1 MARRACHADRQ
12 LVEIAG
18 EVRRETDAAIKW
30 FDGVRVVWLPKS
42 EAEVSDDGR
51 TVTLPQWLA
60 LEKRL
65 I

>member
-1 MARRACHADRQ
+1 MGRRACHADRQ

-18 EVRRETDAAIKW
+18 EVRRETDVAIKW
-30 FDGVRVVWLPKS
+30 HDGCRLVWLPKS
-42 EAEVSDDGR
+42 LAEVSDDGR
-51 TVTLPQWLA
+51 TITLPQWLA